1 MFEVGEKVVILK
13 SDYPSLI
20 GKTAIVMQNDVING
34 IKVKVSFDEKWPGY
48 YLPSELAKYS
58 DFIKNENTTLFVNL
72 FGAPGAGKSTGATYV
87 FSQLKLRGIDSEYIG
102 EFAKDKCWENNKF
115 IFESPE
121 NQFYIGAKQ
130 FYRINQVYGKV
141 KVAVTD
147 SPVFLNAFYNKSK
160 YLGEEYNKVV
170 LRLFNKFRNL
180 NFYIERVKPYNRNG
194 RIQSEEQATEIGSE
208 IKEYIDK
215 HNVPYITVS
224 GDENGYKKIFE
235 TVMNFIKE
243 KDDSNR

>member
-1 MFEVGEKVVILK
+1 MFNPGDKVIVLK
-13 SDYPSLI
+13 SDYFHLI
-20 GKTAIVMQNDVING
+20 GKTGVVMQNDVING
-34 IKVKVSFDEKWPGY
+34 VKVKISFDQNWCGY
-48 YLPSELAKYS
+48 YPESHLAKY
-58 DFIKNENTTLFVNL
+58 DDKNDSTLYVNL

-87 FSQLKLRGIDSEYIG
+87 FSQLKLNGIDSEYVG

-160 YLGEEYNKVV
+160 YLGDEYNKVV

-215 HNVPYITVS
+215 NNVPYITVS
-224 GDENGYKKIFE
+224 GNENGYKKIFE